1 MTLLPLNAAVIGMV
15 ALVTAGLMGYWHLS
29 TRGSW
34 KLWPAGRSL
43 MILLAVIT
51 VITANAAV
59 HIVVPKYPGKV
70 ELYFALY
77 LLLLAALIG
86 IGFTIRSEMRK
97 GKARLLE
104 KKPKDPTG
112 PVTITVA
119 TENQE
124 TADKIKEGST
134 DGQTS

>member
-1 MTLLPLNAAVIGMV
+1 MTLIPLNAAVIGLV
-15 ALVTAGLMGYWHLS
+15 ALVTLGLMVYWHVA

-43 MILLAVIT
+43 MILLGVIT
-51 VITANAAV
+51 IITANAAINV
-59 HIVVPKYPGKV
+59 LLPRYPGKV
-70 ELYFALY
+70 GLYFGLY

-104 KKPKDPTG
+104 KKPEDPTG
-112 PVTITVA
+112 PVTIIVA
-119 TENQE
+119 TKNQE
-124 TADKIKEGST
+124 DPA
-134 DGQTS
+134 